1 VGVISPACRQ
11 AAREARQAPV
21 IARLQ
26 SGRKRCP
33 RCAVLKPL
41 ADFSPQASAADGHA
55 AWCKPCRS
63 TYETQRRRRIRE
75 LARRIEQARA
85 AEITRVAQAQGRR
98 AAADLARSMA
108 ERYTEP
114 KPLPGQPDWSAAVC
128 ATHPQRDLWWT
139 SDLAAHQHRAAMVC
153 RTCPV
158 ATACLSYAL
167 SLPAATDR
175 SGVYA
180 ATTPADREHIRLRA
194 ATAA

>member
-1 VGVISPACRQ
+1 MGVISPACREAAQ
-11 AAREARQAPV
+11 AARRAPV
-21 IARLQ
+21 EQRLA
-26 SGRKRCP
+26 SGLKRCP
-33 RCAVLKPL
+33 RCGLTKPL
-41 ADFSPQASAADGHA
+41 ADFSPQAAAADGRA

-63 TYETQRRRRIRE
+63 TYETERRRRIRQ

-98 AAADLARSMA
+98 AAADLLRSMA
-108 ERYTEP
+108 SRYTEP
-114 KPLPGQPDWSAAVC
+114 KPLPSQPDWTRALC
-128 ATHPQRDLWWT
+128 AHHSQPGLWT
-139 SDLAAHQHRAAMVC
+139 SDTAAHQHRAAMVC

-158 ATACLSYAL
+158 ATACLQYAL
-167 SLPAATDR
+167 SLPPSADR